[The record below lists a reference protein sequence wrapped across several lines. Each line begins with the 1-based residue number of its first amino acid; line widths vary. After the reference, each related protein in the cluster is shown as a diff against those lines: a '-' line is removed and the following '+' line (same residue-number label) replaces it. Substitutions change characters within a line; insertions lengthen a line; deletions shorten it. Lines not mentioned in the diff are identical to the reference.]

1 MITPQDKELLR
12 QKGISEEQIAEQLT
26 CFEKGFPYLKLAAAA
41 SLEKGILAPAAE
53 EQKLYLDAW
62 DAYTRTDKV
71 VVKFVPASG
80 AASRMFKNLF
90 EFLGADYDVP
100 ETKFEKTFFEQIEK
114 FAFYNDLNAA
124 CEKAFEKNIP
134 TLMAEGDYKAV
145 VAALLEAAGLNYGAL
160 PKGLLKFHRYEDG
173 SRTPLEEHLVEGALY
188 AANKNGKVNV
198 HFTVSPEH
206 RRLFENLVADKA
218 AVYAKKYGVD
228 YNVTFSEQKPCTDTI
243 AADMNN
249 QPFRDNGKLLFRP
262 GGHGALI
269 ENLNDLD
276 ADIIFIKNIDNV
288 VPDKLKGDTVLYKK
302 LIAGVLVALQQKAFA
317 YLELLDSG
325 RYTHE
330 QVLEILQFLQKK
342 LFCKNPET
350 KNLEDAELVLYLK
363 EKLNRPMR
371 VCGMVKNVGEPGG
384 GPFLAYNSD
393 GTISLQILESSQID
407 MDDPEKKEMFEKGT
421 HFNPVDL
428 VCAVRDY
435 KGHKFDLVN
444 FVDKAT
450 GFISYKSKNGK
461 DLKALELPGLW
472 NGAMSD
478 WNTVFV
484 EVSLSTFNP
493 VKSQQRP
500 EDCWLV
506 IPLDTTLLEKL
517 VSKLARFSWFSANVL
532 ILVPP
537 SALRMAL
544 SAGVA

>member
-1 MITPQDKELLR
+1 MLNAKDLELLAA
-12 QKGISEEQIAEQLT
+12 KGISEKQIEEQLA
-26 CFEKGFPYLKLAAAA
+26 CFVKGFPFLEITA
-41 SLEKGILAPAAE
+41 SASVERGIMVIPQEKQAP
-53 EQKLYLDAW
+53 YMDAW
-62 DAYTRTDKV
+62 DAYLAKNKKIL
-71 VVKFVPASG
+71 KFVPASG

-134 TLMAEGDYKAV
+134 ALMAEGDYKAV

-363 EKLNRPMR
+363 EKLNRPIR

-461 DLKALELPGLW
+461 ELKALELPGLW

-493 VKSQQRP
+493 VKTVN
-500 EDCWLV
+500 D
-506 IPLDTTLLEKL
+506 LLREQHQ
-517 VSKLARFSWFSANVL
+517 
-532 ILVPP
+532 
-537 SALRMAL
+537 
-544 SAGVA
+544 